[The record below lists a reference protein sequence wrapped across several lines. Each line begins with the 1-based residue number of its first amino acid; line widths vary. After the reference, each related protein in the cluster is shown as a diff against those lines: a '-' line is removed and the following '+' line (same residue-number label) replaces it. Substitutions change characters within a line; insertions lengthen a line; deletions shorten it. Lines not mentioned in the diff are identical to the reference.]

1 MITINKFAIWEVL
14 LIIAGLI
21 ICAAVLAILLML
33 FQLFLCAKVARKKFR
48 EYRKTDAG
56 KVIGIIVPV
65 SLIMAC
71 IIVLTIINIF
81 LVRING
87 FVYIPLILAIISLF
101 IISIV
106 KKDKSEPEESQKKD
120 IS

>member
-1 MITINKFAIWEVL
+1 
-14 LIIAGLI
+14 
-21 ICAAVLAILLML
+21 
-33 FQLFLCAKVARKKFR
+33 
-48 EYRKTDAG
+48 
-56 KVIGIIVPV
+56 
-65 SLIMAC
+65 MAC